1 MSVLLRARPTA
12 PLPASSPSLTSR
24 SPSSPWPA
32 ASLCPSQAH
41 HSPPTNH
48 RAHSS
53 GQRLAVLLRA
63 GGEGGTPPPLFCG
76 ISGLGGH
83 RVGIACSLPGR
94 GGQGLCADC
103 SRDGGTRE
111 RPCDQPARLPAAT
124 SLWLGENRPHP
135 PESGAESSASSGLD
149 LTTLQPRHLQPSSF
163 LSK

>member
-1 MSVLLRARPTA
+1 MLLQARPTA
-12 PLPASSPSLTSR
+12 PLPASLPSLAFR

-41 HSPPTNH
+41 H

-53 GQRLAVLLRA
+53 GQRLAGSRGGALLRA
-63 GGEGGTPPPLFCG
+63 GGEGGTPTPLFCG

-124 SLWLGENRPHP
+124 SLWLGENRPHIP
-135 PESGAESSASSGLD
+135 QRAERRA
-149 LTTLQPRHLQPSSF
+149 QPVLVWISPLCGQGIPSQV
-163 LSK
+163 LS